1 MESFYINF
9 YIEDKKV
16 KGVDFNTCIEFLLYY
31 IYIKATFLVV
41 RWLREHRGPRF
52 DSWSGNESPHAATKT
67 QKFLKNKQL
76 PWRPVVRTRWFCHIG
91 AQVQCLV

>member
-31 IYIKATFLVV
+31 IYKKATFLVV
-41 RWLREHRGPRF
+41 RWLREHRGPRRGK
-52 DSWSGNESPHAATKT
+52 SEERNVGGEERGTEEEKEGPGWLSVPCYCSVLGSCS
-67 QKFLKNKQL
+67 L
-76 PWRPVVRTRWFCHIG
+76 
-91 AQVQCLV
+91 